1 MAWSLL
7 MYPGMT
13 SNDLASCI
21 ALSQEGD
28 RSALGRLASFARPLI
43 ERQLLRYPLTE
54 EDRRDVTQSAMMQVV
69 RRISSF
75 RGHAS
80 FTTWLFRVTANEALM
95 LMRSQRRL
103 RAHLAVDV
111 DVDDADS
118 LLGLTDSGPVENPA
132 VEQERETVVRNA
144 LSQLPEHYR
153 EVVTA
158 HYHNDLGLQEIAA
171 QLSVTESA
179 VRSRLHRARTRLR
192 GLLAGSPELVE
203 QAFAALPRAP
213 G

>member
-1 MAWSLL
+1 
-7 MYPGMT
+7 MT

-28 RSALGRLASFARPLI
+28 RHALGRLASFARPLI
-43 ERQLLRYPLTE
+43 ERQLQRYPLPD
-54 EDRRDVTQSAMMQVV
+54 EDRRDVAQSAMMQVV

-103 RAHLAVDV
+103 RAHLATDV
-111 DVDDADS
+111 EVDDFE
-118 LLGLTDSGPVENPA
+118 GLSEQTGAQPEDPA
-132 VEQERETVVRNA
+132 VEQEREEVVRAA
-144 LSQLPEHYR
+144 LEQLPDHYR
-153 EVVTA
+153 DVVLA
-158 HYHNDLGLQEIAA
+158 HYHQDLGLQEIAEKL
-171 QLSVTESA
+171 QVTESA

-192 GLLAGSPELVE
+192 GLLSDTPQLGAEL
-203 QAFAALPRAP
+203 AAA
-213 G
+213 